1 MKEFLK
7 SKWGCL
13 LIAVLTVIVIVAVFV
28 LSIKISNY
36 RRRQHPF
43 FVEKE
48 VVEAFSG
55 LEFPNYTLVE
65 TGKYLDHAYLRFDS
79 IPDKRF
85 YDKLDSLSNISYV
98 CKKRCDGLLD
108 TLHIWFYDD
117 SLNYYYLM
125 VDNEFGVARYE
136 VNPYME
142 ALINQGVP
150 EDFFQEHQIYYGIR
164 ICIDRAEWEI
174 DYYF

>member
-48 VVEAFSG
+48 VVKAFSG
-55 LEFPNYTLVE
+55 LEFPDYTLVE
-65 TGKYLDHAYLRFDS
+65 TSKNLDHAYLRFDS

-85 YDKLDSLSNISYV
+85 YDNLDSMTNISYV
-98 CKKRCDGLLD
+98 CKRRSDGLLD
-108 TLHIWFYDD
+108 TLHIWYYDD
-117 SLNYYYLM
+117 SLKLYFLDVY
-125 VDNEFGVARYE
+125 NEVYEKYE
-136 VNPYME
+136 VNPFME

-150 EDFFQEHQIYYGIR
+150 ENFFLYHQLYYGIIIFR
-164 ICIDRAEWEI
+164 ERAEWEI
-174 DYYF
+174 IYYD

>member
-48 VVEAFSG
+48 VVKAFSG
-55 LEFPNYTLVE
+55 LEFPDYTLVE
-65 TGKYLDHAYLRFDS
+65 TSKNLDHAYLRFDS

-85 YDKLDSLSNISYV
+85 YDNLDSMTNISYV
-98 CKKRCDGLLD
+98 CKRRSDGLLD
-108 TLHIWFYDD
+108 TIHIWFYDD
-117 SLNYYYLM
+117 SLKKYYLK
-125 VDNEFGVARYE
+125 VDNYGTEIYE

-150 EDFFQEHQIYYGIR
+150 EDFFQENQIYYGIR